1 MLQLIAIAQSR
12 RNLDERGA
20 SMVEYAF
27 LMGLIAIVVIAGA
40 ILLGTELNDKFS
52 DVGNTMASY

>member
-1 MLQLIAIAQSR
+1 MLQLIAIVQSR
-12 RNLDERGA
+12 HKLDEEGA

-27 LMGLIAIVVIAGA
+27 LIRLIAIVVIAGA
-40 ILLGTELNDKFS
+40 ILFGTELNDKFS